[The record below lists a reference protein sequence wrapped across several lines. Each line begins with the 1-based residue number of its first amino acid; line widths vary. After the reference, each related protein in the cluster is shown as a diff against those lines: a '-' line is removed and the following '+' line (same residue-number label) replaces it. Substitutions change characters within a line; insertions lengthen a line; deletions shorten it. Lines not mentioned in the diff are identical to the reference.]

1 MKCLILFCSL
11 SLCAAFF
18 LTGCSTSEN
27 SNAGNTA
34 NSNTTTTTTT
44 KTTETNTTA
53 TATPAN
59 TGTTTTASVT
69 GVAACDEYL
78 ARVEKCMNNPH
89 VPEASKAAYKQSL
102 EQNRNAW
109 KQAAATPQGKA
120 SLETSCKAALDGA
133 KAFLDSCK

>member
-11 SLCAAFF
+11 SLFAALF
-18 LTGCSTSEN
+18 LAGCGASEN
-27 SNAGNTA
+27 SNTANTPNTA
-34 NSNTTTTTTT
+34 NSDTTTTTT

-53 TATPAN
+53 TATPAS
-59 TGTTTTASVT
+59 TTTTAAVT